1 MGLLTKA
8 AAVVVPVGLVVGGIA
23 YGFSRHSSSS
33 DDTLGQ
39 CTARVHGLTVVLT
52 AEQARNASLISAI
65 SVRRGMPAH
74 AATIA
79 LATALQESKLYN
91 LRGGDRDSL
100 GLFQQR
106 HSQGWGTRRQI
117 LDPVHA
123 TNAFYDALERVPGYD
138 SLPVTVAAQRVQHS
152 GYPSAY
158 AAYERDA
165 RALASA
171 LTGYSPAAFACHVAA
186 TSATAGAAAPAARR
200 AASLRRALATAFGAT
215 RVSVQ
220 AGAHLHV
227 EASSTTRGW
236 ALASYV
242 VSHAAALGVST
253 VSYAGRSWTTGS
265 DRGWQART
273 EGGRSGAGG
282 VSGATGSDVAVV
294 VD

>member
-23 YGFSRHSSSS
+23 YGMSRHASS
-33 DDTLGQ
+33 DHTLGQ
-39 CTARVHGLTVVLT
+39 CTTQVHGLTVVLS

-79 LATALQESKLYN
+79 LAAALQESKLYN

-117 LDPVHA
+117 LDPVYA
-123 TNAFYDALERVPGYD
+123 TNAFYDALVRVPGYD
-138 SLPVTVAAQRVQHS
+138 TMPVTVAAQRVQRS

-171 LTGYSPAAFACHVAA
+171 LTGFSPAAFSCHVAA
-186 TSATAGAAAPAARR
+186 TTATPPPAARR
-200 AASLRRALATAFGAT
+200 AVTLRRALASAFGST
-215 RVSVQ
+215 QVSV
-220 AGAHLHV
+220 ASGAHLDLAA
-227 EASSTTRGW
+227 ASPERGW

-242 VSHAAALGVST
+242 VSHASVLGVSR
-253 VSYAGRSWTTGS
+253 VSYAGRSWTAGNN
-265 DRGWQART
+265 RGWQV
-273 EGGRSGAGG
+273 GGAG
-282 VSGATGSDVAVV
+282 SGATGSEATVE